1 MLLTRSVGDDDRRSV
16 ILLRLLHSF
25 DELWWMWDTIKEL
38 DNKRYLLKIEIEPG
52 SGPRK
57 IFTVEF
63 EIPEIERE

>member
-1 MLLTRSVGDDDRRSV
+1 
-16 ILLRLLHSF
+16 
-25 DELWWMWDTIKEL
+25 MWDTIKEL